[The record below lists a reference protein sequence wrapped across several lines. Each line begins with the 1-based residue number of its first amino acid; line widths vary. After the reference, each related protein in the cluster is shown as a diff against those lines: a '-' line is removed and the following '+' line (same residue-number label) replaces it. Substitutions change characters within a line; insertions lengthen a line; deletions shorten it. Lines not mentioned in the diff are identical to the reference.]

1 MIHRCAILD
10 DYQNV
15 ATKLADWAIPDVE
28 VKVFN
33 EWFADQKAAV
43 AALKGFSIICM
54 MRERTPFLKA
64 TLEQLPDLKLLIT
77 SGARNASI
85 DLDYAAERGITVCG
99 TGAAGQPTA
108 ELAIGLMLELAR
120 RIGYENNRMK
130 QGVPWQSTL
139 GIELAGKTLG
149 LLGFGK
155 LGTKVGEIGK
165 AIGMNLIAWS
175 ENLTEE
181 KARAGGATLVSKQ
194 DLFRQADFLSIHLQ
208 LSQRTRGL
216 VGGKDLALMKPT
228 AFLIN
233 TSRGPIVDEPSLLA
247 GLGSRKFAG
256 PGIYLLEIEAIP
268 STKPQRQRIPR
279 PGLAARK
286 TEPLPLTHPLRK
298 LDNVVLTPHLGY
310 VSQEGYKVYYTQM
323 VDDIRQWLAGS
334 PVRGLKK

>member
-1 MIHRCAILD
+1 MPHRCAILD

-15 ATKLADWAIPDVE
+15 ATKLADWSIPDVE

-33 EWFADQKAAV
+33 APFADRNAAV

-54 MRERTPFLKA
+54 MRERTAFLKP

-77 SGARNASI
+77 SGMRNASI
-85 DLDYAAERGITVCG
+85 DLAYAAERGITVCG
-99 TGAAGQPTA
+99 TEAAGQPTA
-108 ELAIGLMLELAR
+108 ELAIGIMLELAR
-120 RIGYENNRMK
+120 KIGYENNRMK
-130 QGVPWQSTL
+130 SGVPWQSTL

-155 LGTKVGEIGK
+155 LGSKVGQIGK
-165 AIGMNLIAWS
+165 AIGMTLIAWS
-175 ENLTEE
+175 ENLTADRA
-181 KARAGGATLVSKQ
+181 KAGGATLVSKQ
-194 DLFRQADFLSIHLQ
+194 ELFRQADFLSIHLQ
-208 LSQRTRGL
+208 LSARTRGL
-216 VGGKDLALMKPT
+216 VGAKDLALMKPS

-247 GLGSRKFAG
+247 VLGSRKIAG
-256 PGIYLLEIEAIP
+256 A
-268 STKPQRQRIPR
+268 
-279 PGLAARK
+279 GLDVFDV
-286 TEPLPLTHPLRK
+286 EPLPLNHPLRK

-334 PVRGLKK
+334 PVRVLKK

>member
-1 MIHRCAILD
+1 MPHRCAILD

-15 ATKLADWAIPDVE
+15 ATKLADWSIPDVE

-33 EWFADQKAAV
+33 EPFADPKAAV

-54 MRERTPFLKA
+54 MRERTQFLKP

-77 SGARNASI
+77 SGMRNASI
-85 DLDYAAERGITVCG
+85 DLEYATSRGVTVCG
-99 TGAAGQPTA
+99 TEAAGQPTA
-108 ELAIGLMLELAR
+108 ELAVGIMLELAR
-120 RIGYENNRMK
+120 KIGYENNRMK

-139 GIELAGKTLG
+139 GIELAGKNLG

-155 LGTKVGEIGK
+155 LGSKVGEIGK
-165 AIGMNLIAWS
+165 ALGMKLIAWS

-181 KARAGGATLVSKQ
+181 RAKAGGAALVSKQ

-216 VGGKDLALMKPT
+216 VTGKDLALMKPT

-247 GLGSRKFAG
+247 ALGSRKIAG
-256 PGIYLLEIEAIP
+256 A
-268 STKPQRQRIPR
+268 
-279 PGLAARK
+279 GLD
-286 TEPLPLTHPLRK
+286 TFDIEPLPITHPLRK

-310 VSQEGYKVYYTQM
+310 VSQEGYKVYYVQM
-323 VDDIRQWLAGS
+323 VDDIKQWLAGS
-334 PVRGLKK
+334 PVRVLKK

>member
-1 MIHRCAILD
+1 MSHRCAILD

-15 ATKLADWAIPDVE
+15 ATKLADWSIPDVE

-33 EWFADQKAAV
+33 EPFADRNAAI
-43 AALKGFSIICM
+43 AALKGFDIICM
-54 MRERTPFLKA
+54 MRERTPFLKP

-77 SGARNASI
+77 SGMRNASI
-85 DLDYAAERGITVCG
+85 DLEYAATRGITVCG
-99 TGAAGQPTA
+99 TEAAGQPTA
-108 ELAIGLMLELAR
+108 ELAIGIMLELAR
-120 RIGYENNRMK
+120 KIGYENNRMK
-130 QGVPWQSTL
+130 SGVLWQSTL

-155 LGTKVGEIGK
+155 LGTKVGEISK
-165 AIGMNLIAWS
+165 AIGMKLIAWS

-208 LSQRTRGL
+208 LSGRTRGL

-247 GLGSRKFAG
+247 ALGSRKLAG
-256 PGIYLLEIEAIP
+256 A
-268 STKPQRQRIPR
+268 
-279 PGLAARK
+279 GLD
-286 TEPLPLTHPLRK
+286 TFDVEPLPLNHPLRK

-323 VDDIRQWLAGS
+323 VDDIRQWLAGG
-334 PVRGLKK
+334 PVRVLKK

>member
-1 MIHRCAILD
+1 MPHRCAILD

-15 ATKLADWAIPDVE
+15 ATKLADWSIPDVE

-33 EWFADQKAAV
+33 EPFADRNAAV

-54 MRERTPFLKA
+54 MRERTPFLKP

-77 SGARNASI
+77 SGMRNASI
-85 DLDYAAERGITVCG
+85 DLEYAASRGITVCG
-99 TGAAGQPTA
+99 TEAAGQPTA
-108 ELAIGLMLELAR
+108 ELAVGMILELAR

-130 QGVPWQSTL
+130 SGVPWQSTL

-155 LGTKVGEIGK
+155 LGSKVGEIGK
-165 AIGMNLIAWS
+165 ALGMKLIAWS

-181 KARAGGATLVSKQ
+181 KAKAGGATLVSKQ
-194 DLFRQADFLSIHLQ
+194 HLFRQADFLSIHLQ

-216 VGGKDLALMKPT
+216 VTGKDLALMKPT

-247 GLGSRKFAG
+247 ALGSRKIAG
-256 PGIYLLEIEAIP
+256 A
-268 STKPQRQRIPR
+268 
-279 PGLAARK
+279 GLDVFDI
-286 TEPLPLTHPLRK
+286 EPLPLNHPLRK

-323 VDDIRQWLAGS
+323 VDDIKQWLKGS
-334 PVRGLKK
+334 PVRVLKK

>member
-1 MIHRCAILD
+1 MAHRCAILD

-15 ATKLADWAIPDVE
+15 ATKLADWSIPDVE

-33 EWFADQKAAV
+33 EPFADRNAAV
-43 AALKGFSIICM
+43 AALKGFDIICM
-54 MRERTPFLKA
+54 MRERTPFLKT

-77 SGARNASI
+77 SGMRNASI
-85 DLDYAAERGITVCG
+85 DLEYAATRGVTVCG
-99 TGAAGQPTA
+99 TEAAGQPTA
-108 ELAIGLMLELAR
+108 ELAIGIMLELAR
-120 RIGYENNRMK
+120 KIGYENNRMK
-130 QGVPWQSTL
+130 SGVPWQSTL

-165 AIGMNLIAWS
+165 AIGMKLVAWS

-181 KARAGGATLVSKQ
+181 RAKAGGATLVSKQ

-216 VGGKDLALMKPT
+216 VTGKDLALMKPT

-247 GLGSRKFAG
+247 ALGSRKLGGAG
-256 PGIYLLEIEAIP
+256 LD
-268 STKPQRQRIPR
+268 TFDV
-279 PGLAARK
+279 
-286 TEPLPLTHPLRK
+286 EPLPLNHPLRK

-323 VDDIRQWLAGS
+323 VDDIRQWLKGS
-334 PVRGLKK
+334 PVRVLKK

>member
-1 MIHRCAILD
+1 MPHRCAILD

-15 ATKLADWAIPDVE
+15 ATKLADWSIPDVE

-33 EWFADQKAAV
+33 EPFADRNAAV

-54 MRERTPFLKA
+54 MRERTPFLKP

-77 SGARNASI
+77 SGMRNASI
-85 DLDYAAERGITVCG
+85 DLEYAASRGITVCG
-99 TGAAGQPTA
+99 TEAAGQPTA
-108 ELAIGLMLELAR
+108 ELAVGIILELAR

-130 QGVPWQSTL
+130 SGVPWQSTL

-155 LGTKVGEIGK
+155 LGSKVGEIGK
-165 AIGMNLIAWS
+165 ALGMKLIAWS

-181 KARAGGATLVSKQ
+181 KAKAGGATLVSKQ
-194 DLFRQADFLSIHLQ
+194 HLFRQADFLSIHLQ

-216 VGGKDLALMKPT
+216 VTGKDLALMKPT

-247 GLGSRKFAG
+247 ALGSRKIAG
-256 PGIYLLEIEAIP
+256 A
-268 STKPQRQRIPR
+268 
-279 PGLAARK
+279 GLDVFDI
-286 TEPLPLTHPLRK
+286 EPLPLNHPLRK

-323 VDDIRQWLAGS
+323 VDDIKQWLKGS
-334 PVRGLKK
+334 PVRVLKK

>member
-1 MIHRCAILD
+1 MPHRCAILD

-15 ATKLADWAIPDVE
+15 ATKLADWSIPDVE
-28 VKVFN
+28 TKVFN
-33 EWFADQKAAV
+33 EPFADQKAAV
-43 AALKGFSIICM
+43 AALKGFSIVCM

-77 SGARNASI
+77 SGMRNASI
-85 DLDYAAERGITVCG
+85 DLDYAATRGITVCG
-99 TGAAGQPTA
+99 TEAAGQPTA
-108 ELAIGLMLELAR
+108 ELAIGIMLELAR

-130 QGVPWQSTL
+130 SGVPWQSTL

-165 AIGMNLIAWS
+165 AIGMKLVAWS

-181 KARAGGATLVSKQ
+181 KAKAGGAVLVSKQ

-208 LSQRTRGL
+208 LSARTRGL

-233 TSRGPIVDEPSLLA
+233 TSRGPIVDEPSLMA
-247 GLGSRKFAG
+247 ALGSRKLAG
-256 PGIYLLEIEAIP
+256 A
-268 STKPQRQRIPR
+268 
-279 PGLAARK
+279 GLD
-286 TEPLPLTHPLRK
+286 TFDVEPLPLNHPLRK

-310 VSQEGYKVYYTQM
+310 VSQEGYRVYYTQM

-334 PVRGLKK
+334 PVRVLKK

>member
-1 MIHRCAILD
+1 MPHRCAILD

-15 ATKLADWAIPDVE
+15 ALKLADWSIPDVE

-33 EWFADQKAAV
+33 EPFASREAAV

-54 MRERTPFLKA
+54 MRERTQFLKP

-77 SGARNASI
+77 SGMRDASI
-85 DLDYAAERGITVCG
+85 DLEYAAERGIAVCG
-99 TGAAGQPTA
+99 TEGAGQPTA
-108 ELAIGLMLELAR
+108 ELAIGIMLELAR
-120 RIGYENNRMK
+120 KIGYENARMK

-139 GIELAGKTLG
+139 GVELAGKTLG

-155 LGTKVGEIGK
+155 LGSKVGEIGK
-165 AIGMNLIAWS
+165 AIGMTLIAWS

-181 KARAGGATLVSKQ
+181 KAKAGGAALVSKQ

-216 VGGKDLALMKPT
+216 VTGRDLALMKPT

-233 TSRGPIVDEPSLLA
+233 TSRGPIVDEPSLMA
-247 GLGSRKFAG
+247 ALGSRKIAG
-256 PGIYLLEIEAIP
+256 A
-268 STKPQRQRIPR
+268 
-279 PGLAARK
+279 GLD
-286 TEPLPLTHPLRK
+286 TFDVEPLPVSHPLRK
-298 LDNVVLTPHLGY
+298 LDNVVITPHLGY

-323 VDDIRQWLAGS
+323 VGDIRQWLAGS
-334 PVRGLKK
+334 PVRVLKK

>member
-1 MIHRCAILD
+1 MPHRCAILD

-15 ATKLADWAIPDVE
+15 ATKLADWTIPDVE
-28 VKVFN
+28 IKVFN
-33 EWFADQKAAV
+33 EPFADQKAAV

-54 MRERTPFLKA
+54 MRERTPFLKP

-77 SGARNASI
+77 SGMRNASI
-85 DLDYAAERGITVCG
+85 DLEYAATRGVTVCG
-99 TGAAGQPTA
+99 TEAAGQPTA
-108 ELAIGLMLELAR
+108 ELAIGIMLELAR
-120 RIGYENNRMK
+120 KIGYENNRMK
-130 QGVPWQSTL
+130 SGVAWQSTL

-165 AIGMNLIAWS
+165 AIGMKLIAWS

-181 KARAGGATLVSKQ
+181 KARAGGAALVSKQ
-194 DLFRQADFLSIHLQ
+194 ELFRQADFLSIHLQ

-216 VGGKDLALMKPT
+216 VTGKDLALMKPT

-247 GLGSRKFAG
+247 ALGSRKLGGAG
-256 PGIYLLEIEAIP
+256 LDTFDI
-268 STKPQRQRIPR
+268 
-279 PGLAARK
+279 
-286 TEPLPLTHPLRK
+286 EPLPLNHPLRK

-323 VDDIRQWLAGS
+323 VEDIKAWLAGN
-334 PVRGLKK
+334 PVRALKK

>member
-1 MIHRCAILD
+1 MPHRCAILD

-15 ATKLADWAIPDVE
+15 ATKLADWSIPDVE

-33 EWFADQKAAV
+33 EPFGDQKAAV
-43 AALKGFSIICM
+43 AALKGFSIVCM
-54 MRERTPFLKA
+54 MRERTPFLKT

-77 SGARNASI
+77 SGMRNASI
-85 DLDYAAERGITVCG
+85 DLEYAATRGITVCG
-99 TGAAGQPTA
+99 TEAAGQPTA
-108 ELAIGLMLELAR
+108 ELAIGIMLELAR

-130 QGVPWQSTL
+130 SGVPWQSTL

-155 LGTKVGEIGK
+155 LGSKVGEIGK
-165 AIGMNLIAWS
+165 AIGMKLVAWS

-181 KARAGGATLVSKQ
+181 KAKAGGATLVSKQ

-208 LSQRTRGL
+208 LSARTRGL

-233 TSRGPIVDEPSLLA
+233 TSRGPIVDEPSLMA
-247 GLGSRKFAG
+247 ALGSRKLAG
-256 PGIYLLEIEAIP
+256 A
-268 STKPQRQRIPR
+268 
-279 PGLAARK
+279 GLD
-286 TEPLPLTHPLRK
+286 TFDVEPLPLNHPLRK

-310 VSQEGYKVYYTQM
+310 VSQEGYRVYYTQM

-334 PVRGLKK
+334 PVRVLKK

>member
-1 MIHRCAILD
+1 MAHRCAILD

-15 ATKLADWAIPDVE
+15 ATKLADWSIPDVE
-28 VKVFN
+28 VTVFN
-33 EWFADQKAAV
+33 EPFADRNSAI
-43 AALKGFSIICM
+43 AALKGFDIVCM
-54 MRERTPFLKA
+54 MRERTPFLKP

-77 SGARNASI
+77 SGMRNASI
-85 DLDYAAERGITVCG
+85 DLEYAGTRGITVCG
-99 TGAAGQPTA
+99 TEAAGQPTA
-108 ELAIGLMLELAR
+108 ELAVGIMLELAR

-130 QGVPWQSTL
+130 SGVPWQSTL

-165 AIGMNLIAWS
+165 AIGMKLIAWS

-216 VGGKDLALMKPT
+216 VTGKDLALMKPT

-247 GLGSRKFAG
+247 ALGSRKLAG
-256 PGIYLLEIEAIP
+256 A
-268 STKPQRQRIPR
+268 
-279 PGLAARK
+279 GLD
-286 TEPLPLTHPLRK
+286 TFDVEPLPLHHPLRK

-323 VDDIRQWLAGS
+323 VEDIKTWLAGS
-334 PVRGLKK
+334 PVRVLKK